1 MSVPSPHLPPLCPTP
16 RMSAADLAGLV
27 SRLET
32 VTTRLEAVAAGGGG
46 GGVYGG
52 ECEEGGRGVVG
63 DRG

>member
-1 MSVPSPHLPPLCPTP
+1 
-16 RMSAADLAGLV
+16 MSAADLAGLV

-52 ECEEGGRGVVG
+52 ECEEEGRGVVG
-63 DRG
+63 NRR